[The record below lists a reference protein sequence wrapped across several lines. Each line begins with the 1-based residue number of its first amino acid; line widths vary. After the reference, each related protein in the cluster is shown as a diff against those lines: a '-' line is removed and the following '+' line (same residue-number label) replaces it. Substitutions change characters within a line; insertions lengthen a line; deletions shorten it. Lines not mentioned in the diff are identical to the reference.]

1 MTYLPARPAPDACMP
16 ESNALVVPASRR
28 APTSSPGAPEARCH
42 DAPSSGADAFDIEVP
57 SLRPRGLDAPGPRR
71 PPLDHPPALGPRRDR
86 IAHRRP
92 DRRGLRAAVDAED
105 QPREV
110 ASRPHDVV
118 PRAVVLLPHARGYKP
133 WREQFGFLFNDRHD
147 DLGPRIAREQR
158 GLISR
163 PTLEEV
169 LTWRSHVND
178 AIAELLSARWPQPK
192 PLLEALDLALHHE
205 QQHQERLLADLKHLW
220 FGNPLR
226 PVYRPVHPGRRGPRA
241 LQWFACAEGL
251 RDIGHAGEGF
261 AFDNE
266 LPTHR
271 QYLRGFELGSRLVTC
286 GEYLDF
292 MDDRGYYCPELWMA
306 DGINHVRRLQ
316 WTAPLYWERQGRKW
330 LQFTLSG
337 LREVDPDEPVCH
349 LSWYEAD
356 AYARLLGRRAAAHR
370 VRMGSRRHRRRP
382 GWQLR
387 GVLPIPSD
395 AAARPACRLGP
406 RATLR
411 RRLGMDVEPARALPR
426 LPPGGGAARCP
437 QRAVHGQPVRAA
449 RRVRVTPQGAHPD
462 VHAAPSLA
470 ATRWQFSGIRL
481 ARDVE
486 RSHD

>member
-1 MTYLPARPAPDACMP
+1 M
-16 ESNALVVPASRR
+16 N
-28 APTSSPGAPEARCH
+28 
-42 DAPSSGADAFDIEVP
+42 APSSGTDDFAIDVP
-57 SLRPRGLDAPGPRR
+57 SLRPAGSTPPDPAARHWIARLLSVRGATESLIAGLTPEDC
-71 PPLDHPPALGPRRDR
+71 ALQSMPKTSPVKWHLG
-86 IAHRRP
+86 HTTWF
-92 DRRGLRAAVDAED
+92 LE
-105 QPREV
+105 QF
-110 ASRPHDVV
+110 
-118 PRAVVLLPHARGYKP
+118 VLLPHARGYKP

-147 DLGPRIAREQR
+147 DLGPHIAREQR

-163 PTLEEV
+163 PALDEV

-178 AIAELLSARWPQPK
+178 AIADLLSARWPQPK
-192 PLLEALDLALHHE
+192 PLLDALDLALHHE

-220 FGNPLR
+220 FGNPLK
-226 PVYRPVHPGRRGPRA
+226 PVYRPWPIQAVAGPRA
-241 LQWFACAEGL
+241 LQWFPCAEGL
-251 RDIGHAGEGF
+251 RTIGHAGDGF

-271 QYLRGFELGSRLVTC
+271 QFIRGFELGSRLVTC

-292 MDDRGYYCPELWMA
+292 MDDRGYDRPELWMA

-356 AYARLLGRRAAAHR
+356 AYARWAGARLPTEFEWEVAATDAGQGGNFAESCRFHPTPLLALRADWGPAQLFGDVWEWTSSPHAPYPGYRPAAGPLGAHSAR
-370 VRMGSRRHRRRP
+370 FMVN
-382 GWQLR
+382 QFVLR
-387 GVLPIPSD
+387 GGS
-395 AAARPACRLGP
+395 C
-406 RATLR
+406 
-411 RRLGMDVEPARALPR
+411 
-426 LPPGGGAARCP
+426 
-437 QRAVHGQPVRAA
+437 
-449 RRVRVTPQGAHPD
+449 VTPQAHIRTSTRRHLSP
-462 VHAAPSLA
+462 